1 LLDKFDW
8 AGIKSNIP
16 RLSLVEPKEAD
27 VPPDAP
33 TDLLNQDDRSR
44 FEAIVMPHL
53 DAAYNLARW
62 LLGGRSEAE
71 DVTQDAMLRAY
82 RFFNTFHSGDA
93 RAWLLQI
100 VRNCCYTWLQ
110 KNRNWVDVD
119 ELDDT
124 SVPRE
129 KDTPETLAISVN
141 DRERLTRAL
150 EQLSPHFREILVLR
164 ELEGCSYKEIAA
176 ITSRP
181 MGTIMSALARA
192 RQQLRVLLTEPAPKE
207 ARLEL

>member
-1 LLDKFDW
+1 M
-8 AGIKSNIP
+8 
-16 RLSLVEPKEAD
+16 
-27 VPPDAP
+27 PPDAP

-119 ELDDT
+119 ELDDA

-129 KDTPETLAISVN
+129 KETPETLAISGN
-141 DRERLTRAL
+141 DRDRLGRAL
-150 EQLSPHFREILVLR
+150 EQLSPQFREVLVLR

-192 RQQLRVLLTEPAPKE
+192 RQQLRALLTESSPKE

>member
-1 LLDKFDW
+1 M
-8 AGIKSNIP
+8 S
-16 RLSLVEPKEAD
+16 RD
-27 VPPDAP
+27 VA
-33 TDLLNQDDRSR
+33 TDVLNQDERSR
-44 FEAIVMPHL
+44 FEAAVMPHL

-100 VRNCCYTWLQ
+100 VRNCSYTWLQ

-119 ELDDT
+119 ELDDV

-129 KDTPETLAISVN
+129 KETPETLAISVN
-141 DRERLTRAL
+141 ERERLTRAL

-176 ITSRP
+176 ITARP
-181 MGTIMSALARA
+181 IGTVMSGLARA
-192 RQQLRVLLTEPAPKE
+192 RQQLRTVLTKSAQKE
-207 ARLEL
+207 VGHGV

>member
-1 LLDKFDW
+1 
-8 AGIKSNIP
+8 
-16 RLSLVEPKEAD
+16 
-27 VPPDAP
+27 VPPDVSK
-33 TDLLNQDDRSR
+33 DVLNLDDRGR

-53 DAAYNLARW
+53 DAAHNLARW
-62 LLGGRSEAE
+62 LLGGRSETE

-82 RFFNTFHSGDA
+82 RFFNTFRSGDA

-119 ELDDT
+119 ELDDE
-124 SVPRE
+124 SIPRE
-129 KDTPETLAISVN
+129 KETPETLAISGN

-150 EQLSPHFREILVLR
+150 ERLSPHFREILVLR

-181 MGTIMSALARA
+181 IGTIMSALARA
-192 RQQLRVLLTEPAPKE
+192 RQQLRRLLSEPAAKE

>member
-1 LLDKFDW
+1 MPLDV
-8 AGIKSNIP
+8 ST
-16 RLSLVEPKEAD
+16 D
-27 VPPDAP
+27 V
-33 TDLLNQDDRSR
+33 LNQDDRSR

-100 VRNCCYTWLQ
+100 VRNCCYTWLR

-119 ELDDT
+119 ELDDA

-129 KDTPETLAISVN
+129 NETPETLAISVN

-150 EQLSPHFREILVLR
+150 EQLSPNFREILVLR

-192 RQQLRVLLTEPAPKE
+192 RQQLRDLLTAPASKE